1 MPVIDLTE
9 MDGKSEEEIAMM
21 KMMGFSGFNT
31 TKGKSVAGNAT
42 GDAAGAVHKVVKRK
56 YRQYMNRKGGFNRP
70 LDAMQ

>member
-31 TKGKSVAGNAT
+31 TKGKVWWENCE
-42 GDAAGAVHKVVKRK
+42 
-56 YRQYMNRKGGFNRP
+56 
-70 LDAMQ
+70 